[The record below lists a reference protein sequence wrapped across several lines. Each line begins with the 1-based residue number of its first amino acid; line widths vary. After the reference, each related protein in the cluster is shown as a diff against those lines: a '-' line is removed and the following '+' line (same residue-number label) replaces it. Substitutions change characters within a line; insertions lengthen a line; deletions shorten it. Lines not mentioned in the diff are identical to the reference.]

1 MRFDLASPRTPGRR
15 AEAQGDDGSVEWA
28 AELATSTPAPAKG
41 SSAYL
46 RALPLTTRVT
56 FAQDASKRAASKSQ
70 ARFARYKTATTL
82 LELQQ
87 LNPSKFMADLKYD
100 LEKKLLTI
108 EPEDAVFRA
117 LLVAAP
123 PAPLALG
130 TVELGDFVARGG
142 ERGFARDSARW
153 ASLRPHCP
161 TLDRLCHLEDLEP
174 SLPGPDLAGEPG
186 SVEALL
192 RFAAHLPAEAVENR
206 PGLLLGAGLRGY
218 NEIPFSLEGG
228 PEGELASVLRPDRLA
243 EQDPDA
249 PPRRRREG
257 HTGRRRCRRQS
268 CVSGRGRSPSFRIRC
283 GFHACR

>member
-1 MRFDLASPRTPGRR
+1 MAEDGSLLLVDEYTWPLDQDVAAPGPPSGRGAAAAQGGEGGQVPRQVRFDLASPRDPGRR
-15 AEAQGDDGSVEWA
+15 AEAQGDDGSAEWA
-28 AELATSTPAPAKG
+28 AELAASTPTPAKG

-87 LNPSKFMADLKYD
+87 LNPSKFMADLKFD

-142 ERGFARDSARW
+142 ERGFTRDSAR
-153 ASLRPHCP
+153 
-161 TLDRLCHLEDLEP
+161 
-174 SLPGPDLAGEPG
+174 
-186 SVEALL
+186 
-192 RFAAHLPAEAVENR
+192 
-206 PGLLLGAGLRGY
+206 
-218 NEIPFSLEGG
+218 
-228 PEGELASVLRPDRLA
+228 
-243 EQDPDA
+243 
-249 PPRRRREG
+249 
-257 HTGRRRCRRQS
+257 
-268 CVSGRGRSPSFRIRC
+268 
-283 GFHACR
+283 